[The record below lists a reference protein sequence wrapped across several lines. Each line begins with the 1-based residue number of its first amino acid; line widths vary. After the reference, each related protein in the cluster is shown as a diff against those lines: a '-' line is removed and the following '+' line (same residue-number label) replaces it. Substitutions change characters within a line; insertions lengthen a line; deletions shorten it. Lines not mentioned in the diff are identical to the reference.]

1 MSNSDGHEACREPI
15 VMSYIHE
22 HTSTHTR
29 CIHVCAGVYARMRI
43 AYYADGR
50 LTGYAGAMM
59 QAHAHL
65 KIAKQSFAYI
75 GRASRNSVGRNGD
88 EMNGYGLY
96 WGDFLAIGILFSV
109 IGILLV
115 AFVWDYV
122 DIKIADRRS
131 AELDQHWAT
140 TIREER

>member
-1 MSNSDGHEACREPI
+1 L
-15 VMSYIHE
+15 
-22 HTSTHTR
+22 
-29 CIHVCAGVYARMRI
+29 RI
-43 AYYADGR
+43 YGADQPKFGW
-50 LTGYAGAMM
+50 
-59 QAHAHL
+59 Q
-65 KIAKQSFAYI
+65 I
-75 GRASRNSVGRNGD
+75 GD

-115 AFVWDYV
+115 ALVWDYV

-131 AELDQHWAT
+131 AELESHWAT